1 MTSHLYQ
8 AKMYEIIGSKI
19 ERIDELG
26 SSNNYAASQLLT
38 KRLPEGIV
46 FVAGSQFDGRGQV
59 SNKWESEPN
68 KNLTFS
74 IILYPDFIE
83 ISRQFEIS
91 KSISLGVV
99 DFLNELTDR
108 VSIKW
113 PNDIYIGN
121 KKVAGILI
129 ENSIRIDKIS
139 SCIVGIGLN
148 INQQK
153 FISDAPNPVSLS
165 QITGEMYGLEEMLSD
180 LCVKIDARYHQLRQG
195 KIQQIDDDYSE
206 MLYQRGIWSSYSD
219 ENGDFEGQILGVD
232 QIGRLM
238 IETRAGNINKYHFKE
253 VVFK

>member
-1 MTSHLYQ
+1 MN
-8 AKMYEIIGSKI
+8 EIIGSKI

-26 SSNNYAASQLLT
+26 SSNNYAATQLLT

-46 FVAGSQFDGRGQV
+46 FVANSQVDGRGQV
-59 SNKWESEPN
+59 SNRWESEPN

-74 IILYPDFIE
+74 ILLYPEFLE
-83 ISRQFEIS
+83 IMKQFEIS
-91 KSISLGVV
+91 KAISLGVV
-99 DFLNELTDR
+99 DFLKELTDH

-113 PNDIYIGN
+113 PNDIYIGT
-121 KKVAGILI
+121 KKAAGILI

-148 INQQK
+148 INQQI
-153 FISDAPNPVSLS
+153 FVSDAPNPISLTQVTGLTYNLEESLS
-165 QITGEMYGLEEMLSD
+165 Q
-180 LCVKIDARYHQLRQG
+180 LCRKIDARYHQLRHG
-195 KIQQIDDDYSE
+195 DFWQIDDDYTE
-206 MLYQRGIWSSYSD
+206 MLYQLGKWSPYSD

-238 IETRAGNINKYHFKE
+238 IETRAGKVNKYHFKE

>member
-1 MTSHLYQ
+1 MN
-8 AKMYEIIGSKI
+8 EVIGSKI

-26 SSNNYAASQLLT
+26 SSNNYAATQLLT

-46 FVAGSQFDGRGQV
+46 FVANSQVDGRGQV

-74 IILYPDFIE
+74 ILLYPDFLE
-83 ISRQFEIS
+83 IMRQFEIS
-91 KSISLGVV
+91 KAISLGVV
-99 DFLNELTDR
+99 DYLKEMTDH
-108 VSIKW
+108 VSVKW

-129 ENSIRIDKIS
+129 ENSIRLDKIS

-148 INQQK
+148 INQQE
-153 FISDAPNPVSLS
+153 FVSNAPNPVSLS
-165 QITGEMYGLEEMLSD
+165 QITGQIYNLEESLSN
-180 LCVKIDARYHQLRQG
+180 LCLKIDARYYQLRTG
-195 KIQQIDDDYSE
+195 DFRRIEDDYTE
-206 MLYQRGIWSSYSD
+206 MLYQLGKWSSYSD

-238 IETRAGNINKYHFKE
+238 IENRAGKVNKYHFKE